1 MKRILAI
8 VIIFVAFGSIV
19 YLPASADHPG
29 EKESDE
35 RTSLT
40 LSKKLQRLLS
50 AEMNSVQHGMTNLAI
65 AIPAGDW
72 NSVAETARIIMD
84 GYILE
89 KKLSNKKMKEFR
101 KSLPAGYN
109 SIDRKYKQMAK
120 DMIDAAKKGD
130 AEAVNMAFYKLN
142 WTCIECHLK
151 YAKKRFPGF
160 K

>member
-8 VIIFVAFGSIV
+8 VIILIAFGSIV
-19 YLPASADHPG
+19 YLPAFANHL
-29 EKESDE
+29 EVKQTVE
-35 RTSLT
+35 RTSLM
-40 LSKKLQRLLS
+40 LSTKLQRLLS

-72 NSVAETARIIMD
+72 NSVAETARAIRQ
-84 GYILE
+84 GYIFN
-89 KKLSNKKMKEFR
+89 KKLSKQEMLEFI

-109 SIDRKYKQMAK
+109 RMDQEYKQMAES
-120 DMIDAAKKGD
+120 MIDAAEKWD

-142 WTCIECHLK
+142 GTCIACHVK

-160 K
+160 